1 MDLSYKYQTV
11 LPISLYEIDILEVRH
26 EKLLAVLWE
35 EGNRVN
41 LLLPTFSK
49 ESLLSKKLASLRNM
63 LAVMLEVGMP
73 VISICQSSCFY
84 LCKIAF
90 LI

>member
-41 LLLPTFSK
+41 PITAHILK
-49 ESLLSKKLASLRNM
+49 ESLLKLVSKSWLA
-63 LAVMLEVGMP
+63 
-73 VISICQSSCFY
+73 
-84 LCKIAF
+84 
-90 LI
+90 